1 MADIDEEKK
10 KEIAVIGSEEFRL
23 GFRLAGVKKTYSSES
38 FEEQIMELLQ
48 NPELGIVVTE
58 ESEIQEASKKVQNHV
73 EASVDPVVIGLS
85 EEAESER
92 LQEKIKKAIGAD
104 IT

>member
-1 MADIDEEKK
+1 MSEEKS
-10 KEIAVIGSEEFRL
+10 IAAVGSEEFTL
-23 GFRLAGVKKTYSSES
+23 GFRLAGVDESHKPEDFDAKISS
-38 FEEQIMELLQ
+38 LL
-48 NPELGIVVTE
+48 EREDIGIIVTQD
-58 ESEIQEASKKVQNHV
+58 SEISKASKKTRRKI
-73 EASVDPVVIGLS
+73 ETSVDPVVIGLS